1 MFELTPFSSNEPIYL
16 DQDVIGE
23 LGDFWRWS
31 YSAVYTP
38 ITRGFLAEYL
48 VFKSVTDNADDYFRP
63 PLNYLSTKMEKD
75 EPDIITF
82 FNDTKMTIQVKSID
96 SITKGLRFKFNKTHK
111 YDLKSDRDNGPKGHN
126 CDVFVF
132 CFLNLDKH
140 LHDFIDDL
148 RKSWN
153 ESNFDSQTKKG
164 IHSYKLCQDKLN
176 RSALNMNNWEFY
188 ICPTSLFE
196 NQESV
201 NISKLESLV
210 AKSEVFKSTY
220 SNLCQHL
227 RSLNLLKVTQSI
239 L

>member
-1 MFELTPFSSNEPIYL
+1 MFELAPFSSDEPINL
-16 DQDVIGE
+16 DENVIGE

-48 VFKSVTDNADDYFRP
+48 VFKSVADNADDKFRL

-82 FNDTKMTIQVKSID
+82 YNDEKMTIQVKSID
-96 SITKGLRFKFNKTHK
+96 SITKRLRFKFKKTHK
-111 YDLKSDRDNGPKGHN
+111 YLPKIDRDNGPKKHN

-132 CFLNLDKH
+132 CFLHLDQRQ
-140 LHDFIDDL
+140 HDFIHNL

-153 ESNFDSQTKKG
+153 ESDFNTQTEVD
-164 IHSYKLCQDKLN
+164 IQRYKYRQNMLN
-176 RSALNMNNWEFY
+176 KSVLNMNNWDFY

-196 NQESV
+196 KQESV

-210 AKSEVFKSTY
+210 ARNKVFKSGY
-220 SNLCQHL
+220 SNLWQHL
-227 RSLNLLKVTQSI
+227 RNLNSSQVTR
-239 L
+239 